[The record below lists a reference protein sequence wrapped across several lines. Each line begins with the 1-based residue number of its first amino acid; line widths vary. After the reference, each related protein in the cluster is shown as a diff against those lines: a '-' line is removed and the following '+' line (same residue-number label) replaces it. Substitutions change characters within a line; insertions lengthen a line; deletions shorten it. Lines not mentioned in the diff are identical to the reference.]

1 MKSTQKGN
9 QYEREVRDILEAQ
22 GWHVE
27 GQHRKVMWI
36 KDKFTGQMKMIM
48 SGRDIYGCDLIAKK
62 QDFKTKWIQVSTVPQ
77 KSAKERQ
84 VMEFPWTLAH
94 EDVEL
99 WLRIDGKRAFR
110 VFWMDGPGHFM
121 EMPTQC
127 CAKGGKDA

>member
-22 GWHVE
+22 GWLVE

-36 KDKFTGQMKMIM
+36 RDQKTGQMKMIM

-62 QDFKTKWIQVSTVPQ
+62 LGSKTRWIQVSTVPQ
-77 KSAKERQ
+77 KSSKERQ
-84 VMEFPWTLAH
+84 VMEFPWTLEH

-99 WLRIDGKRAFR
+99 WLRIDGKRSYR
-110 VFWMDGPGHFM
+110 VFLMAAPDHFV
-121 EMPTQC
+121 EMPQQDC
-127 CAKGGKDA
+127 PKGGKDA